1 MGFTRVGIQV
11 DRLPQAR
18 TRPAPDRRPAL
29 ALAVLGDQAVRHRRS
44 VQRVLDLGLL
54 ERARRDP
61 AAQRPGCAVERV
73 IPPWPRGYLEV
84 ADHSI
89 HVRLAAAPIAT
100 GP

>member
-18 TRPAPDRRPAL
+18 TRAAPDRRPAL

-54 ERARRDP
+54 ERARGDP
-61 AAQRPGCAVERV
+61 SPSVQAAWLSALFRPSAFQGV
-73 IPPWPRGYLEV
+73 
-84 ADHSI
+84 
-89 HVRLAAAPIAT
+89 
-100 GP
+100 